1 MPEQNPCWVRGD
13 AFHHVVRNYSHIDM
27 ESLLSEE
34 EADVGGLV
42 DSMEGR

>member
-1 MPEQNPCWVRGD
+1 MLGERGCFPPCSEELQARD
-13 AFHHVVRNYSHIDM
+13 T
-27 ESLLSEE
+27 ESLFAEE